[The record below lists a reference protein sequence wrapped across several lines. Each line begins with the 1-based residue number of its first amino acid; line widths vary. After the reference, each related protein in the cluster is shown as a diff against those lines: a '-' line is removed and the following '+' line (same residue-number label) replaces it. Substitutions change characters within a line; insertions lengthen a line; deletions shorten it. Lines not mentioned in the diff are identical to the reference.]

1 MIPTYVPNLASLI
14 AFRRSRIDTAPP
26 QEAGGP
32 RVPASDEAVAW
43 MDSTMLSMI
52 LLLFAVFLAVT
63 AVIVLRQPAAATASS

>member
-1 MIPTYVPNLASLI
+1 M
-14 AFRRSRIDTAPP
+14 
-26 QEAGGP
+26 
-32 RVPASDEAVAW
+32 PASDEAVAW